1 MAKTTYT
8 GASLEEAVNSGSF
21 EQPAIELTGMVK
33 ASEYED
39 HIAFDRGGCE
49 NWVDLP
55 TNLIERAEH
64 LGQQPC
70 RDHVHPVFRITLK
83 ESEDPAAQVFAS
95 LLATPTSIP
104 PSSQYGPF
112 SEQVW
117 PGPTAPPV
125 LGSQQGAAF
134 RPSTAG
140 VSPTYT
146 PAQPVMRSF
155 SPPWEGYPWEGAYP
169 RKDWGEVAPCLP
181 GACCKCSRYEWH
193 IDRDG
198 HSWGV
203 CVENRCVPCN
213 VCY

>member
-55 TNLIERAEH
+55 TDLIDRAEH

-104 PSSQYGPF
+104 PAAQNRPFPPQVGLGP
-112 SEQVW
+112 SAP
-117 PGPTAPPV
+117 PGP
-125 LGSQQGAAF
+125 GFQQGAAI
-134 RPSTAG
+134 RPFTAG
-140 VSPTYT
+140 VSP
-146 PAQPVMRSF
+146 P
-155 SPPWEGYPWEGAYP
+155 YP
-169 RKDWGEVAPCLP
+169 
-181 GACCKCSRYEWH
+181 
-193 IDRDG
+193 
-198 HSWGV
+198 
-203 CVENRCVPCN
+203 
-213 VCY
+213 